1 MEFSERGQYTNEQK
15 VCYLSANPSDCS
27 KKRSVNLEVLY
38 YG

>member
-1 MEFSERGQYTNEQK
+1 MEFSKCGQYTHEQK
-15 VCYLSANPSDCS
+15 VCYLSANLSDCS